1 MKRRHHPPASKATR
15 PAHPAPPTL
24 TPGEQLQQAL
34 AHHRAGELPQ
44 AEALYRQIL
53 AANPD
58 HPDVLYLLGAIA
70 CQTGRNAL
78 AVELL
83 DRAISLNPQHAEAYS
98 ARGNALFSLQRNQ
111 AALASYDL
119 ALRINPQHAEAW
131 NNRGS
136 ALHALLEYSAA
147 LESYDRAL
155 ALKPDYPEAQTN
167 RGNTLLAIQWYQA
180 VLASYEQAVRALPE
194 IERERQ
200 SRACES
206 LLHNI
211 ARIAKIDDKAGRRA
225 ELDALPA
232 EVQTHPAVCTLRAAN
247 FEKTES
253 SGRDLVFFC
262 GPISEIWSPATA
274 AISGIGG
281 SEEAV
286 IWLSALLLQR
296 GWRVTVYASCGLEQ
310 QDHGGVAWKPYW
322 MWNPR
327 DKQDITVLWRH
338 PQIITS
344 GINSGRLVLDLHD
357 VVDEK
362 EFTAERLQQIDTI
375 FVKSKFHRSLYPNVP
390 DDKFVIVPN
399 GIDAALF
406 EDTGARDPLL
416 LIHTSSPD
424 RGLEAFLDC
433 FAEIR
438 KQVPAAK
445 AQWAYGWTG
454 FDATYSLDPRK
465 MAWKATQQQRMLEL
479 GVAERGRLSHSEIAA
494 LYHRAAIFAY
504 PSEMAEIDCISL
516 SKAMAAG
523 AIPVT
528 TDFAAMGEKAGHGG
542 IFLHSQK
549 TKDDWFLPGQFHF
562 DMTDPALQVRF
573 VEAAVALLTH
583 PPTEQ
588 DRASMRDWA
597 RSTFDWKHIADTW
610 HQALAA
616 QPAAQLRPAPSAP
629 PAPPDQQFQQA
640 LAHHQAGRL
649 PEAETLYRQILQA
662 NPEHLDAL
670 YLLGVI
676 ATQVGQF
683 AMALDLADQ
692 AIRLNPRV
700 AEPHANR
707 GNALGGLG
715 RHAAALASF
724 DTALRL
730 KPDFADAWSNRGNA
744 LNGLGQFDAAL
755 ESFARALKLR
765 PDLADAWSNRGI
777 SLYELRRYQAARES
791 FDQAIRLRP
800 DFADAHNNR
809 GNALHRLGQYQA
821 ALECFDQ
828 AIRLRP
834 GFADA
839 WCNRGNALFE
849 LRRLQEALESC
860 DRALQLKPDYAAAY
874 SNRGNTLNELQQP
887 QAALADLDRAIA
899 LKPDFAEA
907 WSTRG
912 HVLFGLQ
919 EYDAAL
925 ESCDRAIALKPDFA
939 EGHCNRGNVLYG
951 LRQLTAA
958 LESFDY
964 ALQLQPDFVEAHGNR
979 GSILY
984 ELQRYPEALESFN
997 HAIQLDPNYAEGY
1010 SNRGTLLHE
1019 LQQYPAALENFN
1031 HALRLGAKT
1040 KYLPGMR
1047 LHMRRFLCDWDGI
1060 EADCDDLATRAERGE
1075 PAAYPFVFL
1084 ATSDSPALQRKAA
1097 AIYAR
1102 DKTPPQPA
1110 PAVIPRHP
1118 PHDRIRIGYFSA
1130 DFHNHATTYLMAEL
1144 LEQHDRSRFEILGF
1158 SFGPNVADEMRAR
1171 VSAAMD
1177 QFHYVRDLSDR
1188 AIAEL
1193 SRSLEVD
1200 IAVDLKGFTK
1210 DSRPGIFAHRAAPL
1224 QVSYLGYPGTMG
1236 APYMDYL
1243 IADPTLIPASAK
1255 PHYSESIL
1263 FLPDSYQANDTR
1275 RPIST
1280 APITRADEGLPTH
1293 AFVFCCFNVNWKIAP
1308 ATFDLWTR
1316 ILAKVEGSVLWL
1328 LEDNPWVA
1336 ANLRQQAGRR
1346 GIAPER
1352 LIFAPRR
1359 PLADHLARH
1368 RLADLF
1374 LDTLPYNAH
1383 TTASDALWAGLPV
1396 LTCMGETFA
1405 SRVGASLLR
1414 AIDLPE
1420 LITTTADDYEALAI
1434 ALAGNPTRL
1443 RALREKLAHN
1453 RLSTPLFD
1461 TPRFTRHLEAA
1472 YAAIHA
1478 RHQAGLPPAH
1488 LHIA

>member
-1 MKRRHHPPASKATR
+1 LKRRHNPPAGKATR
-15 PAHPAPPTL
+15 PAHLAPPAL

-53 AANPD
+53 AAQPD
-58 HPDVLYLLGAIA
+58 HPDALYLLGAIA
-70 CQTGRNAL
+70 CQTGRNPL

-83 DRAISLNPQHAEAYS
+83 DRAIALNPQHPEACS

-111 AALASYDL
+111 AALASYDH

-155 ALKPDYPEAQTN
+155 ALKPDYAEAQTN

-194 IERERQ
+194 SERERQ

-206 LLHNI
+206 LLHTI

-274 AISGIGG
+274 ATTGIGG

-286 IWLSALLLQR
+286 IWLSALLLAR
-296 GWRVTVYASCGLEQ
+296 GWRVTVYASCGLQQ

-338 PQIITS
+338 PQIVTS
-344 GINSGRLVLDLHD
+344 GINSGKLILDLHD
-357 VVDEK
+357 VVPEK
-362 EFTAERLQQIDTI
+362 EFTPERLRQIDTI
-375 FVKSKFHRSLYPNVP
+375 FVKSRFHRSLYPNVP

-438 KQVPAAK
+438 KQVPDAK
-445 AQWAYGWTG
+445 AQWAYGWAG

-523 AIPVT
+523 AIPIT

-542 IFLHSQK
+542 TFLHSQK
-549 TKDDWFLPGQFHF
+549 TKDDWLLPGQFHF
-562 DMTDPALQVRF
+562 DMTDPALQARF

-583 PPTEQ
+583 PPSEQ
-588 DRASMRDWA
+588 DRAPMRDWA
-597 RSTFDWKHIADTW
+597 RRTFDWKHIADTW

-616 QPAAQLRPAPSAP
+616 QPAAQPTPAPDAP
-629 PAPPDQQFQQA
+629 PASLDQQFQQA

-649 PEAETLYRQILQA
+649 TEAEALYRQILQA

-692 AIRLNPRV
+692 AIRLRPEV

-707 GNALGGLG
+707 GNALNGLG
-715 RHAAALASF
+715 RHDAALESF

-744 LNGLGQFDAAL
+744 LNGLKQFNAAL
-755 ESFARALKLR
+755 ESFARALELR

-777 SLYELRRYQAARES
+777 SLYELRQYQAARES
-791 FDQAIRLRP
+791 FDQAIQFRP
-800 DFADAHNNR
+800 HFADAHNNR
-809 GNALHRLGQYQA
+809 GNALHRLRQYQA

-834 GFADA
+834 GF
-839 WCNRGNALFE
+839 
-849 LRRLQEALESC
+849 
-860 DRALQLKPDYAAAY
+860 AAAY

-899 LKPDFAEA
+899 LQPDFAEA

-912 HVLFGLQ
+912 NVLYGLQ
-919 EYDAAL
+919 QYDAAL
-925 ESCDRAIALKPDFA
+925 ESCDRAISLNPQSA
-939 EGHCNRGNVLYG
+939 EGHCFRGNALFG

-997 HAIQLDPNYAEGY
+997 HALQLDPNYAEGY

-1031 HALRLGAKT
+1031 HTLRLGAKT
-1040 KYLPGMR
+1040 KYLAGMR

-1060 EADCDDLATRAERGE
+1060 EAECRDLAARAERSE
-1075 PAAYPFVFL
+1075 AAAHPFVFL
-1084 ATSDSPALQRKAA
+1084 ATSDSPALQHKAA

-1102 DKTPPQPA
+1102 DKTPPHAA
-1110 PAVIPRHP
+1110 PAVLPRHP

-1144 LEQHDRSRFEILGF
+1144 LEQHDRSRFEIFGF
-1158 SFGPNVADEMRAR
+1158 SFGPNIADEMRAR

-1177 QFHYVRDLSDR
+1177 RFHDVRELSDR

-1193 SRSLEVD
+1193 SRSLELD

-1236 APYMDYL
+1236 AAYMDYL
-1243 IADPTLIPASAK
+1243 IADPTLIPESAQ

-1263 FLPDSYQANDTR
+1263 YLPDSYQANDTR
-1275 RPIST
+1275 RPISS
-1280 APITRADEGLPTH
+1280 APTTRAAEGLPEH

-1316 ILAKVEGSVLWL
+1316 ILAEVEGSVLWL

-1336 ANLRQQAGRR
+1336 ANLRKEAARR

-1383 TTASDALWAGLPV
+1383 TTASDALWAGLPM

-1420 LITTTADDYEALAI
+1420 LITATADDYASLAI
-1434 ALAGNPTRL
+1434 ALACNPARL

-1453 RLSTPLFD
+1453 RLATPLFD

-1478 RHQAGLPPAH
+1478 RRQAGLPPAH
-1488 LHIA
+1488 IHIAESANI